1 MTENGYADNPTGNLA
16 CVQKLSERTTQM
28 NINDINGY
36 LARTYGKIIAIKIN
50 NLDVATQI
58 MKTQK
63 KII

>member
-1 MTENGYADNPTGNLA
+1 MTENGYADKPTGNLA

-36 LARTYGKIIAIKIN
+36 LARTYGEIIAIKIN